1 MSDLHIVYTPH
12 PDATAEGEL
21 EALATVYRY
30 LIANSNVMTK
40 VTGTGSGEDKK
51 GDLKSDSRA
60 DGRTSH

>member
-1 MSDLHIVYTPH
+1 VSDIRIVYTPH

-21 EALATVYRY
+21 DALATVYRY
-30 LIANSNVMTK
+30 LIANSNVTK
-40 VTGTGSGEDKK
+40 KATGTGSGEDKE